1 MSAAAE
7 GGSMAEVL
15 SSPEDIIARI
25 REIYA
30 PNHFMMDYFH
40 ISIDEIRC
48 GSVTVSLRTD
58 PAKHCNHR
66 GVIHGGVM
74 AALADSVTGVTGASM
89 GCMVVTVSMTLD
101 YIRNIQPGKK
111 MTVTSHVRHCGRTT
125 MSIAAEM
132 RDEDGKLMSNI
143 LASMM
148 IIDHFPEIPKHW

>member
-1 MSAAAE
+1 MSMSAE
-7 GGSMAEVL
+7 GGCMAEVL
-15 SSPEDIIARI
+15 SSPEEIVARI
-25 REIYA
+25 REIYG
-30 PNHFMMDYFH
+30 PNHFMMDYFR
-40 ISIDEIRC
+40 ISIDEIHC

-101 YIRNIQPGKK
+101 YIRNITPGKK
-111 MTVTSHVRHCGRTT
+111 MSVTSHVKHCGHTT
-125 MSIAAEM
+125 MSIAAEL
-132 RDEDGKLMSNI
+132 RDEDGRLMSNI

-148 IIDHFPEIPKHW
+148 IIGHFPEIPRSW